1 VRPVAT
7 IGLACLLAGCSVP
20 IGHFTA
26 LALAPTDVPRPATGD
41 AHPGF
46 GTSCRWWILGMTFG
60 LPRVDE
66 ALADALAGTGARR
79 LRDVELTSVHPV
91 YGPLGRHCYTVAGDV
106 DPDASAPEPE
116 KSNTR

>member
-1 VRPVAT
+1 VRRTAT
-7 IGLACLLAGCSVP
+7 IALAWLLAGCSVP

-46 GTSCRWWILGMTFG
+46 GRSCRWWILGLTFG
-60 LPRVDE
+60 LPRIDE

-79 LRDVELTSVHPV
+79 LRHVELTSVHPV

-106 DPDASAPEPE
+106 DAASSASAPAN
-116 KSNTR
+116 SNTR

>member
-1 VRPVAT
+1 MRRAAT

-26 LALAPTDVPRPATGD
+26 LALAPTDVPRPATRD

-46 GTSCRWWILGMTFG
+46 GSSCRWWIFGLTFG
-60 LPRVDE
+60 LPRIDE

-79 LRDVELTSVHPV
+79 LRNVELTSVHPV
-91 YGPLGRHCYTVAGDV
+91 YGPLGRHCYTIAGDV
-106 DPDASAPEPE
+106 DADSPARAPEN
-116 KSNTR
+116 SNTR